1 MALIYLFRI
10 HAIRIIVLKLPFP
23 PRRVSYCHVTKGV
36 NLRRTT
42 CYDVG
47 YGGSGN
53 QSCRSSRP
61 VPFAR
66 DELLMSRVSGQEGV
80 STITGADAGS
90 PIKDLMAV
98 LRLVPHNGWATSS
111 LVVLGL
117 TASLAETFGITLV
130 IFFLY
135 SALGRP
141 AEAAVLGGAFER
153 ILAKTPLG
161 GAPGSLATLILLLI
175 VARGLVAFAYTM
187 ISASISGKVSE
198 QVRNDMHA
206 QYLYVAYDYIRQRD
220 QGQLLELLATETSS
234 VASAYTSFTRIIINV
249 CAILVFVSFLLS
261 LSWRISVAATI
272 GSLLVSLA
280 LRALAAPVR
289 SLGSTAKK
297 VNQAMAVRLLITLQG
312 MRTVRAYGQEGPHH
326 AAFVAS
332 SQEARQ
338 TSLGLERFYA
348 MLNPATEIGN
358 LLVLCFIVGFPSL
371 MHATLGTTL
380 TAVALLYRLQPH
392 IRELEG
398 NLLTL
403 NQLGPSL
410 RAVLAML
417 DHSDKS
423 YAPAGHHPF
432 GGIGEGIAFERVS
445 LTYASAGTA
454 AIDDVCFW
462 IPSGQTTAIVG
473 PSGAGKT
480 TIVNLLLRLYQPDS
494 GRITIDDIPLDE
506 ISRSEWLRAIGVA
519 GQDIEL
525 IEGTVLQN
533 IALADS
539 EATPTEI
546 EEAARIAGL
555 SALIENLSEGYE
567 TWIGQQGLNLSGG
580 QRQRIGIARAILR
593 DPQLLILDEAT
604 NAIDMA
610 LEDSIRSALKERFA
624 QRTVLVITH
633 RLESV
638 RDADHIICIGEG
650 RVLEQGSFQEL
661 IASPQSLL
669 ARMMWRDKIGPDDLI
684 R

>member
-1 MALIYLFRI
+1 VLRILDMA
-10 HAIRIIVLKLPFP
+10 
-23 PRRVSYCHVTKGV
+23 T
-36 NLRRTT
+36 
-42 CYDVG
+42 
-47 YGGSGN
+47 
-53 QSCRSSRP
+53 
-61 VPFAR
+61 
-66 DELLMSRVSGQEGV
+66 
-80 STITGADAGS
+80 
-90 PIKDLMAV
+90 IKDLMAV
-98 LRLVPHNGWATSS
+98 LRLAPHNGWAASS
-111 LVVLGL
+111 LVALGL
-117 TASLAETFGITLV
+117 AASLAETFGITLV
-130 IFFLY
+130 ILFIY
-135 SALGRP
+135 SALGQST
-141 AEAAVLGGAFER
+141 EAAVFGGTFNL
-153 ILAKTPLG
+153 ILAKIPRW
-161 GAPGSLATLILLLI
+161 GSLATLIFLLI
-175 VARGLVAFAYTM
+175 VVRGLVAFAYSV
-187 ISASISGKVSE
+187 ISASVSSRVSE
-198 QVRNDMHA
+198 RVRNDMHA

-234 VASAYTSFTRIIINV
+234 VATAYTSFTRIIINV
-249 CAILVFVSFLLS
+249 CAILVFVGFLVS

-280 LRALAAPVR
+280 LRALATPVR

-326 AAFVAS
+326 AAFVTS

-348 MLNPATEIGN
+348 MLSPATEIGN

-398 NLLTL
+398 NLLNL

-417 DHSDKS
+417 DRSDKS
-423 YAPAGHHPF
+423 YAPAGRRPF
-432 GGIGEGIAFERVS
+432 GGIREGIAFERVT
-445 LTYASAGTA
+445 LTYNSAGTT
-454 AIDDVCFW
+454 AIDDACFW
-462 IPSGQTTAIVG
+462 IPAGQTTAIVG

-494 GRITIDDIPLDE
+494 GRITIDGIPLDE
-506 ISRSEWLRAIGVA
+506 IRRSEWLRAIGVA

-525 IEGTVLQN
+525 IEGTILQN

-539 EATPTEI
+539 EATPTKI

-555 SALIENLSEGYE
+555 SALIEELPKGYE

-593 DPQLLILDEAT
+593 NPQLLILDEAM
-604 NAIDMA
+604 NAIDVT
-610 LEDSIRSALKERFA
+610 LEDNIRSALKERFA
-624 QRTVLVITH
+624 RRTVLVITH
-633 RLESV
+633 RLASV
-638 RDADHIICIGEG
+638 RDADYVICIGDG
-650 RVLEQGSFQEL
+650 RVLEQGAFQEL

-669 ARMMWRDKIGPDDLI
+669 ARMMMGRQQEPDGTLAVRPLPRDRSFHDSVE
-684 R
+684 